1 MEKDIRF
8 EFFQMLG
15 ISGSLLLLA
24 FDGAGE
30 LSVDEK
36 KKNY

>member
-1 MEKDIRF
+1 
-8 EFFQMLG
+8 MLA
-15 ISGSLLLLA
+15 IAGSLLLLA
-24 FDGAGE
+24 YEGAGE